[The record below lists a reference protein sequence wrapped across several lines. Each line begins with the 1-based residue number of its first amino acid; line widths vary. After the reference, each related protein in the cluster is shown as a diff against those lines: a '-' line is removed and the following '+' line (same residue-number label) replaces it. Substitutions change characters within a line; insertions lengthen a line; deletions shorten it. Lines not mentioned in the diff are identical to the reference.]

1 MSYAMKVSRASA
13 RGDPGLL
20 GFIGKAVGTIGGLL
34 PGPAGAIAQGV
45 GGVIT
50 KAGTP
55 GNTGVKV
62 LQTAILTKQAPALP
76 GVGVPTGQQI
86 SGVNIGGTSGVTVG
100 TIKQLAPPQFNGVT
114 SGSSSTAAGVAIC
127 ALKGTHMNRTGYYT
141 QQGYV
146 QAGTRCV
153 KNRRRNPLN
162 PRALSR
168 AMSRIASAQKAVKC
182 LHLFAG
188 PVARASGKAA
198 SGRKRGGSCKR
209 CR

>member
-1 MSYAMKVSRASA
+1 MRVARSSA

-34 PGPAGAIAQGV
+34 PGPAGAIAKGV
-45 GGVIT
+45 GGVISSQGQSGNV
-50 KAGTP
+50 GT
-55 GNTGVKV
+55 KV
-62 LQTAILTKQAPALP
+62 LQTAILTRNMPSLP
-76 GVGVPTGQQI
+76 GVGVPSGSQI

-114 SGSSSTAAGVAIC
+114 GGSSSTAAGVAVC
-127 ALKGTHMNRTGYYT
+127 AMKGTHMNKTGYMT

-146 QAGTRCV
+146 AAGTRCV
-153 KNRRRNPLN
+153 RNRRRNPLN

-168 AMSRIASAQKAVKC
+168 AMSRVASAQRAVKC

-188 PVARASGKAA
+188 PAARASGKSARA
-198 SGRKRGGSCKR
+198 GKRGACKR